1 MRLALRRHYVRRIKR
16 HCGDVWPIDE
26 SAATAPKSWPGWPDG
41 KKFAFV
47 LSHDIE
53 GQLGLGRTRQLAELE
68 MELGLRSSF
77 NFIPEGEY
85 SVPSALR
92 SWLVEQGFEVGLH
105 DLHHDGKLYSNK
117 NSFHSKAQRINH
129 YLNEWN
135 AVGFRSGFMLH
146 NLDWLHQL
154 NILYDASTFDT
165 DPFEPQPDAANAIFP
180 FWVPREGEVG
190 SRTSEVRDQ
199 RSDFN
204 FLNHQLSTINQPQ
217 PSTLNHPRGGYVEL
231 PYTLAQDSTLFLLL
245 REKTIATWKRKLD
258 WIAEHGGMALVN
270 IHPDYV
276 RFGATKISA
285 HTYPIHLIIDL
296 LAYVREKYGD
306 SVWHALP
313 REVAEFTAFH
323 RPRLAHQPKRICML
337 TYSHYEADARV
348 RRYAESLAE
357 RGDHVDV
364 VALKRSPNDPAQAK
378 VGLVNLYN
386 LQQRVGKTERS
397 RIAFLFPVLRFLS
410 LSTIWITIR
419 HARRPYNLVHIH
431 NMPDFLVFAAS
442 YPKLTGAKVILD
454 IHDIVPEFYGSK
466 FGGGNGS
473 RTVSLLKYIERVCA
487 RKADQVIISNHLW
500 LAKYANRTA
509 SNGKC
514 SVFINNVDT
523 QIFAPRQRTRNDG
536 KLVILFPGG
545 LQWHQGLDIALRAF
559 KRVSQVL
566 PNAEFHIYGDGIVK
580 PSLVTLA
587 TELGFD
593 GNVRFFPPVRV
604 TEIAEIM
611 ANADL
616 GVVPKRADS
625 FGNEAYSTKIME
637 FMSQGVPT
645 VISRTAIDSYYFNED
660 QVRFCESG
668 NAEAFAEGMIEVLTD
683 ANLREGLVRNAH
695 EYVSRNNWGC
705 MKHAYLDLVDRLI
718 ADANAPATR

>member
-1 MRLALRRHYVRRIKR
+1 MRLH
-16 HCGDVWPIDE
+16 GDVWPIGE

-41 KKFAFV
+41 KRFAFV
-47 LSHDIE
+47 LSHDVE
-53 GQLGLGRTRQLAELE
+53 GQVGLDRTRQLAELE

-77 NFIPEGEY
+77 NFIPEGGY

-105 DLHHDGKLYSNK
+105 DLHHDGKLYSSR
-117 NSFHSKAQRINH
+117 NSFLRSAQRINH
-129 YLNEWN
+129 YLKEWN

-146 NLDWLHQL
+146 KLDWLHDLDIQ
-154 NILYDASTFDT
+154 YDASTFDT
-165 DPFEPQPDAANAIFP
+165 DPFEPQPDGSKTIFP
-180 FWVPREGEVG
+180 FWV
-190 SRTSEVRDQ
+190 SR
-199 RSDFN
+199 
-204 FLNHQLSTINQPQ
+204 
-217 PSTLNHPRGGYVEL
+217 PSTLNSSSDRIVATVSRAAVSRVPPREATWPHAAERDSQRQLSPLNHPRSGYVEL
-231 PYTLAQDSTLFLLL
+231 PYTLAQDSTLFLIL

-276 RFGATKISA
+276 RFGDTKISR

-364 VALKRSPNDPAQAK
+364 VALKRSPNDPVQAK

-419 HARRPYNLVHIH
+419 HARRPYDLFHIH

-466 FGGGNGS
+466 FGGGNRS
-473 RTVSLLKYIERVCA
+473 RIVSLLKYIERVCA
-487 RKADQVIISNHLW
+487 RRADQVIISNHLW

-523 QIFAPRQRTRNDG
+523 QIFKPRQRTRNDG

-587 TELGFD
+587 TELGFN

-683 ANLREGLVRNAH
+683 ANLRERLVRSAH

-718 ADANAPATR
+718 ADANAAATR